1 MYDFYFNIN
10 NKNYKRSYLIDKKY
24 INKIK
29 IIKNLDYYYLDYKT
43 SLNNL
48 NNINIEN
55 KYKNEI
61 NQLINFMI
69 FCKNNNLI
77 VEVGL

>member
-1 MYDFYFNIN
+1 MYDFYFNII

-69 FCKNNNLI
+69 FCKNNNLV

>member
-55 KYKNEI
+55 EYKNEI

-69 FCKNNNLI
+69 FCKNNNLV

>member
-1 MYDFYFNIN
+1 MYDFYFNII

-55 KYKNEI
+55 EYKNEI

>member
-69 FCKNNNLI
+69 FCKNNNLV

>member
-1 MYDFYFNIN
+1 MYDFYFKLN

-24 INKIK
+24 INLIK
-29 IIKNLDYYYLDYKT
+29 IVKDFDYYYLDYKT

-48 NNINIEN
+48 DNIIIEN
-55 KYKNEI
+55 ENKNEM
-61 NQLINFMI
+61 NQLINFMN
-69 FCKNNNLI
+69 FCKNNNLV

>member
-10 NKNYKRSYLIDKKY
+10 NKSYKRSYLIDKKY

>member
-1 MYDFYFNIN
+1 MYDFYFKLN
-10 NKNYKRSYLIDKKY
+10 NKIYKNSYLIDKKY
-24 INKIK
+24 INLIK
-29 IIKNLDYYYLDYKT
+29 IIKDFDYYYLDYKT
-43 SLNNL
+43 SLINL
-48 NNINIEN
+48 NNIIIEN
-55 KYKNEI
+55 ENKNEI

>member
-1 MYDFYFNIN
+1 MYDFYFNII

-55 KYKNEI
+55 EYKNEI

-69 FCKNNNLI
+69 FCKNNNLV

>member
-1 MYDFYFNIN
+1 MYDFYFKLN
-10 NKNYKRSYLIDKKY
+10 NNNYNRSYLIDKKY
-24 INKIK
+24 INLIK
-29 IIKNLDYYYLDYKT
+29 IVKDFDYYYLDYKT

-48 NNINIEN
+48 DNIIIEN
-55 KYKNEI
+55 ENKNEM

-69 FCKNNNLI
+69 FCKNYNLV

>member
-77 VEVGL
+77 IEVGL

>member
-55 KYKNEI
+55 EYKNEI

>member
-1 MYDFYFNIN
+1 MYDFYFNLI

-24 INKIK
+24 INKIT
-29 IIKNLDYYYLDYKT
+29 IIKNLDYYYLDYKK

-55 KYKNEI
+55 EYKNEI

-69 FCKNNNLI
+69 FCKNNNLV